1 MDILIKSF
9 AKLFKNNPNIVLT
22 IIGDGAEKDKLT
34 LLSHKLNIN
43 KRINFIGYQKKSA
56 VSDILRNHDA
66 FVLTSEVETFG
77 VAIVEAMSVGL
88 PVIATKCGG
97 PESIVLPETGIL
109 VKKND
114 ENKLCAAMDRI
125 IKNYDNYESSVI
137 RKIALKTYG
146 DKPYA
151 NKIRNA
157 INSVLLARD

>member
-1 MDILIKSF
+1 MIKIL
-9 AKLFKNNPNIVLT
+9 
-22 IIGDGAEKDKLT
+22 DKLT
-34 LLSHKLNIN
+34 HKVL
-43 KRINFIGYQKKSA
+43 FIT
-56 VSDILRNHDA
+56 D
-66 FVLTSEVETFG
+66 
-77 VAIVEAMSVGL
+77 
-88 PVIATKCGG
+88 
-97 PESIVLPETGIL
+97 
-109 VKKND
+109 D

>member
-1 MDILIKSF
+1 
-9 AKLFKNNPNIVLT
+9 
-22 IIGDGAEKDKLT
+22 
-34 LLSHKLNIN
+34 
-43 KRINFIGYQKKSA
+43 
-56 VSDILRNHDA
+56 
-66 FVLTSEVETFG
+66 
-77 VAIVEAMSVGL
+77 MSVGL
-88 PVIATKCGG
+88 PVVATKCGG

-109 VKKND
+109 VEKND

-157 INSVLLARD
+157 INSVLWPEIKESFYCLYFTFIQKAC